1 MEEYFIRVRRKMRR
15 GFTVL
20 TTEAENYEEAW
31 KNLRDRFIE
40 CERTGEYDIY
50 CTTDG
55 IVENKSSGKQ
65 WRSELWEK
73 AMNLVYSEFNRD
85 RWYFF
90 TRPELKHKRVVAWF
104 DYDTQVPSGAIIMR
118 WCSYDDVLSAAKNAE
133 DLPFPAEAF
142 FDSLSECCEME
153 VAPLCEIELFEEAV
167 RQLLSIVP
175 DAKMSDFGRDTCLE
189 EMRKKILEYVKEA
202 VA

>member
-1 MEEYFIRVRRKMRR
+1 MEEYTIHVYNKMRHK
-15 GFTVL
+15 FTSL
-20 TTEAENYEEAW
+20 KTEAENYEEAW
-31 KNLRDRFIE
+31 NKLRARFIE
-40 CERTGEYDIY
+40 GERTGEYDIY
-50 CTTDG
+50 CTIDG
-55 IVENKSSGKQ
+55 VVENEAGQQ

-73 AMNLVYSEFNRD
+73 AMNLVNSGFYRD

-90 TRPELKHKRVVAWF
+90 TRPELKHQRIVVWF
-104 DYDTQVPSGAIIMR
+104 DYDTRVPSGAIIMR
-118 WCSYDDVLSAAKNAE
+118 WCSYDDVLRAEGKAE

-175 DAKMSDFGRDTCLE
+175 DAKMSDFGLTCLE
-189 EMRKKILEYVKEA
+189 ETRKKILEYVKEA